1 MAKTFDETIEILISR
16 HSTNVGGTEI
26 WVDWD
31 AIYSDL
37 LDEGYESHMASAKLD
52 DYIESNGY

>member
-1 MAKTFDETIEILISR
+1 MAKTFEETIEKLISR
-16 HSTNVGGTEI
+16 HATNVGGTEI

-31 AIYSDL
+31 EIYSDL
-37 LDEGYESHMASAKLD
+37 LDEGYSSHMASAKLD